1 MNSKPG
7 EVPDRIYTPCVDRH
21 FAEHQQVVA
30 SSLQLLCP
38 QIVTTADVMIDALAQ
53 DRKLVVFGNG
63 GSSTQASH
71 LAGELVGRFSK
82 APRRP
87 LPAIALGADSGIVTC
102 IANDFGYESL
112 FERQIEALAQP
123 GDVAIG
129 FTTSGKSENVRR
141 GLAMAAR
148 KGAISIALTGAAGL
162 EGDIAEH
169 VLKVPSSATAYIQEV
184 HLMILHMWCVCID
197 AAFRNESQEESKRD

>member
-1 MNSKPG
+1 MNGKPG
-7 EVPDRIYTPCVDRH
+7 ENSDRIYTSLVDRH
-21 FAEHQQVVA
+21 FAEHQEVVA
-30 SSLQLLCP
+30 NGVQLLRP
-38 QIVTTADVMIDALAQ
+38 QIVTTADVMINALAQ
-53 DRKLVVFGNG
+53 NKKLVVFGNG

-87 LPAIALGADSGIVTC
+87 LPAIALGADSGVVTC

-141 GLAMAAR
+141 GLAMAT
-148 KGAISIALTGAAGL
+148 KKSAISIALTGAADF
-162 EGDIAEH
+162 EGDIAQH
-169 VLKVPSSATAYIQEV
+169 VLKVPSNATAYIQEV

-197 AAFRNESQEESKRD
+197 AAFRGES